1 MGYEVSVKPPKCR
14 ITAGGG
20 TSKHTIINHCA
31 RNLAYRLVF
40 APNSKYSV
48 APEKAV
54 GVIEIGRTVDIEIV
68 RQPGRG
74 PQEEMVVEYFPVSA
88 TGDASK
94 STYGELAGKTIV
106 KLTPDG

>member
-14 ITAGGG
+14 ISTGGG

-31 RNLAYRLVF
+31 RNLAYKIVF
-40 APNSKYSV
+40 PPGSKYSV
-48 APEKAV
+48 APDKMA
-54 GVIEIGRTVDIEIV
+54 
-68 RQPGRG
+68 GRG
-74 PQEEMVVEYFPVSA
+74 PTEEMVIEYFPVSA
-88 TGDASK
+88 NTGDASK